1 MPSRSTDVSSFLWE
15 VLCRLVLR
23 FLAQSGQLLK
33 KNILMFLSFSSNFD
47 VCRYY
52 KEDGSELGEDE
63 FTPLALYKVAE
74 EAGSWDIVGNR
85 VITLGTNM

>member
-23 FLAQSGQLLK
+23 FLVQSGQLY
-33 KNILMFLSFSSNFD
+33 NIPMVLSFLSNFY